1 MTVQRNHAMSLADR
15 TPLKVVAWLSTIALL
30 LLSPLTAYAA
40 EPSLEAAANRL
51 VTVLQK
57 TIESDPLLATTG
69 SAKKVF
75 VGDFV
80 GVGTLSVQSGGG
92 TGLAEKIAG
101 QFKKLGFQITP
112 AAPLHITGKFRIV
125 SQKEFQTDAHESPG
139 LEIKAEILDQN
150 GKSLLIVDPFVT
162 FSREAIQVSGPNI
175 EVPLD
180 VDEATQSKIINEQL
194 QAPQTTIREESQVA
208 PTPDSRFA
216 MEIVVKGKAR
226 AATLQEDTQL
236 PFVEMTKG
244 EEYVVRLHNR
254 SDFAVGVRLMIDG
267 VSMFVDSKDAPP
279 DSLVIVGPGKVVEI
293 QGWWISAQGSSAM
306 KAFEVGEAAESVA
319 MRVKAPTSKIG
330 TISASF
336 HAAWPS
342 DGRPPQDE
350 RLAGKNS
357 LGTKQGRDL
366 SQNNQVRK
374 NLIFGACRSIITI
387 RYDRS

>member
-1 MTVQRNHAMSLADR
+1 
-15 TPLKVVAWLSTIALL
+15 
-30 LLSPLTAYAA
+30 
-40 EPSLEAAANRL
+40 
-51 VTVLQK
+51 
-57 TIESDPLLATTG
+57 
-69 SAKKVF
+69 
-75 VGDFV
+75 
-80 GVGTLSVQSGGG
+80 
-92 TGLAEKIAG
+92 
-101 QFKKLGFQITP
+101 
-112 AAPLHITGKFRIV
+112 
-125 SQKEFQTDAHESPG
+125 
-139 LEIKAEILDQN
+139 
-150 GKSLLIVDPFVT
+150 
-162 FSREAIQVSGPNI
+162 
-175 EVPLD
+175 
-180 VDEATQSKIINEQL
+180 
-194 QAPQTTIREESQVA
+194 
-208 PTPDSRFA
+208 

-306 KAFEVGEAAESVA
+306 KAFEVGEAADSVA
-319 MRVKAPTSKIG
+319 TRVKSPTSKIG